1 MHDKTKREDIMRGSR
16 IKSKRRPLRWS
27 LLSFLMVLIVLLA
40 WLLLSP
46 PVEPPSPVA
55 TPAEG
60 TLTAAS
66 RPLLTV
72 AFLDVGQGDATLIR
86 SPAGRTMLIDGG
98 NSRGDAENVIL
109 PTLKSWNASSL
120 NLLVITHPDQDHIG
134 GLPHVLE
141 SFPVERVALTGQ
153 VHTTQ
158 TYEKVLTLIRDKKI
172 SAVKARRGTTLELDP
187 LLTLTVLGPD
197 DAAVEQND
205 TNNASI
211 VIRLTYDRVSMLFT
225 GDAERPE
232 EDSILSSGADVR
244 AQILKVAHH
253 GSPSGSSQRWLR
265 AVAPEVAIISVG
277 KDNPF
282 GHPGHEVLTRLTQSN
297 VTVYRTDR
305 HGTITVRS
313 DGRTYQIFTQR

>member
-1 MHDKTKREDIMRGSR
+1 MRRSYA
-16 IKSKRRPLRWS
+16 KVKRRPLQWS
-27 LLSFLMVLIVLLA
+27 LLSFLIVLVVLLV
-40 WLLLSP
+40 WLLTSTP
-46 PVEPPSPVA
+46 AETPPSPIA
-55 TPAEG
+55 TPTDS
-60 TLTAAS
+60 TLTTAS

-86 SPAGRTMLIDGG
+86 SPSGHTMLIDGG
-98 NSRGDAENVIL
+98 NSREDAEKVIL
-109 PTLKSWNASSL
+109 PTLKSWGASSL

-141 SFPVERVALTGQ
+141 SFPVDRVALTGQ

-172 SAVKARRGTTLELDP
+172 SAIKARRGTMLELDP
-187 LLTLTVLGPD
+187 LLTLAVLGPD

-225 GDAERPE
+225 GDAEKPE
-232 EDSILSSGADVR
+232 EEAILKSGADVR

-253 GSPSGSSQRWLR
+253 GSPSGSSQRWVQ

-277 KDNPF
+277 KDNAF
-282 GHPGHEVLTRLTQSN
+282 GHPGYEILTRLTQAN
-297 VTVYRTDR
+297 ITVYRTDR

-313 DGRTYQIFTQR
+313 DGRTYQIFTER

>member
-1 MHDKTKREDIMRGSR
+1 MRRSYV
-16 IKSKRRPLRWS
+16 KVRRRQLQWS
-27 LLSFLMVLIVLLA
+27 IVSFLAMLIVLLV
-40 WLLLSP
+40 WLLLSSP
-46 PVEPPSPVA
+46 LEPPPSTVA
-55 TPAEG
+55 TPTDS

-86 SPAGRTMLIDGG
+86 SPGGRTMLIDGG
-98 NSRGDAENVIL
+98 NSRGDAEGVIL
-109 PTLKSWNASSL
+109 PTLNSWDASSL

-141 SFPVERVALTGQ
+141 SIPVDRVALTGQ

-172 SAVKARRGTTLELDP
+172 PAIKARRGTMLELDP
-187 LLTLTVLGPD
+187 LLSLTVLGPD
-197 DAAVEQND
+197 DAAVERDD

-211 VIRLTYDRVSMLFT
+211 VIRLTYDQVSMLFT
-225 GDAERPE
+225 GDAEQAE
-232 EDSILSSGADVR
+232 EDSILGSGAEVR

-253 GSPSGSSQRWLR
+253 GSPSGSSQRWLQT
-265 AVAPEVAIISVG
+265 VAPEVAIISVG
-277 KDNPF
+277 ADNAF
-282 GHPGHEVLTRLTQSN
+282 GHPGYQVLTRLIQSN

>member
-1 MHDKTKREDIMRGSR
+1 MRR
-16 IKSKRRPLRWS
+16 PYAKVKRRPLQWS
-27 LLSFLMVLIVLLA
+27 LLSFLIVLVVLLV
-40 WLLLSP
+40 WLLTSTP
-46 PVEPPSPVA
+46 AEIPPSPIV
-55 TPAEG
+55 TPTNS
-60 TLTAAS
+60 TLTTAS

-86 SPAGRTMLIDGG
+86 SPGGHTMLIDGG
-98 NSRGDAENVIL
+98 NSREDAEEAIL
-109 PTLKSWNASSL
+109 PTLKSWGASSL

-141 SFPVERVALTGQ
+141 SFPVDRVALTGQ

-172 SAVKARRGTTLELDP
+172 PAIKARRGMMLELDP
-187 LLTLTVLGPD
+187 LLTLAVLGPD

-211 VIRLTYDRVSMLFT
+211 VIRLTYDRISMLFT
-225 GDAERPE
+225 GDAERVE
-232 EDSILSSGADVR
+232 EEAILKSGADVR
-244 AQILKVAHH
+244 AQVLKVAHH
-253 GSPSGSSQRWLR
+253 GSPFSSSQRWLQ

-277 KDNPF
+277 TDNAF
-282 GHPGHEVLTRLTQSN
+282 GHPSYEVLTRLTQSN
-297 VTVYRTDR
+297 VTIYRTDR

>member
-1 MHDKTKREDIMRGSR
+1 MPRSYVKV
-16 IKSKRRPLRWS
+16 KRRPLQYS
-27 LLSFLMVLIVLLA
+27 LLSFLMVLIALLA
-40 WLLLSP
+40 WLLLST
-46 PVEPPSPVA
+46 PVEPPPSPVA
-55 TPAEG
+55 TPTEG

-66 RPLLTV
+66 RPLLAV

-86 SPAGRTMLIDGG
+86 SPGGRTMLIDGG
-98 NSRGDAENVIL
+98 NSREDAEKVIL
-109 PTLKSWNASSL
+109 PTLKSWEASSL

-141 SFPVERVALTGQ
+141 ALPVERVVLTGQ

-158 TYEKVLTLIRDKKI
+158 TYEKVLTLIRDKQI
-172 SAVKARRGTTLELDP
+172 PAIKARRGMVLELDP
-187 LLTLTVLGPD
+187 LLTLAVLGPE
-197 DAAVEQND
+197 DAAVAQND

-211 VIRLTYDRVSMLFT
+211 VIRLTYDRVALLFT

-232 EDSILSSGADVR
+232 EEAILNSGAEVR
-244 AQILKVAHH
+244 AQVLKVAHH
-253 GSPSGSSQRWLR
+253 GSPSASSPRWLQ

-277 KDNPF
+277 ADNAF
-282 GHPGHEVLTRLTQSN
+282 GHPGYEVLTRLTQSN
-297 VTVYRTDR
+297 VTIYRTDR

>member
-1 MHDKTKREDIMRGSR
+1 MRRSYV
-16 IKSKRRPLRWS
+16 KVKRRPLQWS
-27 LLSFLMVLIVLLA
+27 LLSFLIVLVVLLA
-40 WLLLSP
+40 WLLTSTPAEL
-46 PVEPPSPVA
+46 PPSPIV
-55 TPAEG
+55 TPTDG

-66 RPLLTV
+66 RPPLTV

-86 SPAGRTMLIDGG
+86 SPGGHTMLIDGG
-98 NSRGDAENVIL
+98 NGREDAEKVIL
-109 PTLKSWNASSL
+109 PTLKSWGASSL

-141 SFPVERVALTGQ
+141 SFPVDRVALTGQ

-172 SAVKARRGTTLELDP
+172 PAIKARRGTMLELDP
-187 LLTLTVLGPD
+187 LLTLAVLGPD

-211 VIRLTYDRVSMLFT
+211 VIRLTYDRISMLFT
-225 GDAERPE
+225 GDAEKSE
-232 EDSILSSGADVR
+232 EEAILKSGADVR

-253 GSPSGSSQRWLR
+253 GSPFGSSPRWVQ

-277 KDNPF
+277 KDNAF
-282 GHPGHEVLTRLTQSN
+282 GHPGYEVLTRLTQAN
-297 VTVYRTDR
+297 ITVYRTDR

-313 DGRTYQIFTQR
+313 DGRTYQIFTER